1 LAVPD
6 APGCRGAVWEG
17 RIISAKA
24 RSQKK
29 KGAEAPFF

>member
-6 APGCRGAVWEG
+6 APGCCGAVWEA
-17 RIISAKA
+17 RIIRAKA

-29 KGAEAPFF
+29 KGAEAPF